1 APVRV
6 DLPRG
11 RSARLDYTGD
21 QPVLAVTVQD
31 AFGWRATPRVADGRV
46 PVLLHLLSPARRP
59 AAITAD
65 LESFWGTGYAQV
77 RAELRRR
84 YPKHDWPEDPTT

>member
-1 APVRV
+1 MRV
-6 DLPRG
+6 DLPGG
-11 RSARLDYTGD
+11 RSARLDYAGD
-21 QPVLAVTVQD
+21 QPVLAVKVQD
-31 AFGWRATPRVADGRV
+31 AFGWRATPRIADGRV

-65 LESFWGTGYAQV
+65 LESFWRTGYAQV

-84 YPKHDWPEDPTT
+84 YPKHDWPEDPGA